1 MATSDVLSLFGNMP
15 TQEQV
20 ADQFLS
26 GMMVGPGQMAQLSMP
41 QQIIANMRN
50 AGANIGYAGGRMLG
64 GATTDMVR
72 AQAAEQIMK
81 DISAMN
87 FTSDADMYGELSRRL
102 AQAGMSQD
110 ALKARGMALDAR
122 RTEQTMRLQE
132 QQDKRAQEELTMRQ
146 ELHPLNKSRTV
157 LEIQKLED
165 SMKPIEQQI
174 AEEQAKP
181 TPNQEKIKGLT
192 RILQAEKDKMDMEKR
207 KLDAQ
212 LKHWKVL
219 EQQQA
224 STLQLQKARFELES
238 YSKPA
243 YVTITSP
250 NPTDL
255 GKKVNV
261 GVGWINPKT
270 GKIMGQD
277 GNIYSSAKEAA
288 ETQGITAQEQPESA
302 PVAAKVPEAKG
313 RVPFDTWRSPEQ
325 DTNPIGARGK

>member
-64 GATTDMVR
+64 GATTDMIR

-122 RTEQTMRLQE
+122 RTEQTMRLNE
-132 QQDKRAQEELTMRQ
+132 QQDKRAQAELKMRE
-146 ELHPLNKSRTV
+146 ELHPLNKSKTV
-157 LEIQKLED
+157 LEIQRLED
-165 SMKPIEQQI
+165 SMKPLEQQI
-174 AEEQAKP
+174 AEEQAKDN
-181 TPNQEKIKGLT
+181 PNPSKIEGLT
-192 RILQAEKDKMDMEKR
+192 RALQTEKDKVNMEKQ

-224 STLQLQKARFELES
+224 STLELQKARFDLES

-250 NPTDL
+250 NPLDM

-261 GVGWINPKT
+261 AVGWINPKT

-277 GNIYSSAKEAA
+277 GNIYDSSKAAA
-288 ETQGITAQEQPESA
+288 ESQGMTAQEQPVRPG
-302 PVAAKVPEAKG
+302 PVAQPTQSG
-313 RVPFDTWRSPEQ
+313 NRPPLSSLYNQ
-325 DTNPIGARGK
+325 

>member
-26 GMMVGPGQMAQLSMP
+26 GMMVSPGQMAQLSMP

-64 GATTDMVR
+64 GATTDMIR

-122 RTEQTMRLQE
+122 RTEQTMRLNE
-132 QQDKRAQEELTMRQ
+132 QQDKRAQAELKMRE
-146 ELHPLNKSRTV
+146 ELHPLNWSKAK
-157 LEIQKLED
+157 LEITRLED
-165 SMKPIEQQI
+165 SMKPLEQQI
-174 AEEQAKP
+174 AEEQAKESP
-181 TPNQEKIKGLT
+181 DMSKLEGLK
-192 RILQAEKDKMDMEKR
+192 RALQNEKDKMDMEKK

-212 LKHWKVL
+212 LNHWKAL
-219 EQQQA
+219 ERQGA
-224 STLQLQKARFELES
+224 STLELHRAKLELEK
-238 YSKPA
+238 YNKPLSFTFRTPGWNTA
-243 YVTITSP
+243 MGLQGIKEYQTIPGAAHMDPTS
-250 NPTDL
+250 
-255 GKKVNV
+255 KKVL
-261 GVGWINPKT
+261 GP
-270 GKIMGQD
+270 D
-277 GNIYSSAKEAA
+277 GNIYGSLNEAMAGSGKLKEL
-288 ETQGITAQEQPESA
+288 GIDPSQQRPG
-302 PVAAKVPEAKG
+302 PVAPSKPVSSGG
-313 RVPFDTWRSPEQ
+313 RTPITQFDQ
-325 DTNPIGARGK
+325 

>member
-15 TQEQV
+15 TQEQL

-26 GMMVGPGQMAQLSMP
+26 GMMVSPGQMAQLSLP
-41 QQIIANMRN
+41 QQIVATMRN
-50 AGANIGYAGGRMLG
+50 AGAGIGYAGGRMLD

-72 AQAAEQIMK
+72 AQTADQIMK

-102 AQAGMSQD
+102 AQAGMAQD
-110 ALKARGMALDAR
+110 ALKARSMALDAK
-122 RTEQTMRLQE
+122 RTEQTMRLNE
-132 QQDKRAQEELTMRQ
+132 QQDKRAQAELKMR
-146 ELHPLNKSRTV
+146 EDLHPLNWSKAK
-157 LEIQKLED
+157 LEIIKLED
-165 SMKPIEQQI
+165 SMKPLEQRI
-174 AEEQAKP
+174 AEEQAKESP
-181 TPNQEKIKGLT
+181 DMSKLEGLK
-192 RILQAEKDKMDMEKR
+192 RDLQTEKDKLDMEKK

-224 STLQLQKARFELES
+224 STLELQKARFDLES

-277 GNIYSSAKEAA
+277 GNIYDSAKAAA
-288 ETQGITAQEQPESA
+288 EAQGTIAQEQPVRPG
-302 PVAAKVPEAKG
+302 PVAQPTQSG
-313 RVPFDTWRSPEQ
+313 NRPPLSSLYNQ
-325 DTNPIGARGK
+325 

>member
-1 MATSDVLSLFGNMP
+1 
-15 TQEQV
+15 V

-72 AQAAEQIMK
+72 AQVAEQIMK

-122 RTEQTMRLQE
+122 RTEQTMRLNE
-132 QQDKRAQEELTMRQ
+132 QQDKRAQAELKMRE
-146 ELHPLNKSRTV
+146 ELHPLNKSKTV
-157 LEIQKLED
+157 LEIQRLED
-165 SMKPIEQQI
+165 SMKPLEQQI
-174 AEEQAKP
+174 AEEQAKDN
-181 TPNQEKIKGLT
+181 PNPSKIEGLT
-192 RILQAEKDKMDMEKR
+192 RALQTEKDKVNMEKQ

-224 STLQLQKARFELES
+224 STLELQKARFDLES

-243 YVTITSP
+243 YVTTTE
-250 NPTDL
+250 TDFF
-255 GKKVNV
+255 GKTKPVNT

-270 GKIMGQD
+270 GKVMGQD
-277 GNIYSSAKEAA
+277 GNIYDSAKAAA
-288 ETQGITAQEQPESA
+288 EAQGITVKGVRPG
-302 PVAAKVPEAKG
+302 PVADADVAKVPQTKG
-313 RVPFDTWRSPEQ
+313 NTPFNSMFLPEPGQ
-325 DTNPIGARGK
+325 

>member
-72 AQAAEQIMK
+72 AQAADQIMK

-102 AQAGMSQD
+102 AQAGMAQD

-192 RILQAEKDKMDMEKR
+192 RILQAEKDKMEMEKR

-212 LKHWKVL
+212 LNHWKVL

-243 YVTITSP
+243 YVTTTE
-250 NPTDL
+250 TDFF
-255 GKKVNV
+255 GKTKPVNT

-270 GKIMGQD
+270 GKVMGQD
-277 GNIYSSAKEAA
+277 GNIYDSAKAAA
-288 ETQGITAQEQPESA
+288 EAQGITVKGVRPG
-302 PVAAKVPEAKG
+302 PVADADVAKVPQTKG
-313 RVPFDTWRSPEQ
+313 NTPFNSMFLPEPGQ
-325 DTNPIGARGK
+325 

>member
-26 GMMVGPGQMAQLSMP
+26 GMMVSPGQMAQLSLP
-41 QQIIANMRN
+41 QQIVATMRN
-50 AGANIGYAGGRMLG
+50 AGAGIGYAGGRMLG

-72 AQAAEQIMK
+72 AQAADQIMK

-102 AQAGMSQD
+102 AQAGMAQD
-110 ALKARGMALDAR
+110 ALKARSMALDAK
-122 RTEQTMRLQE
+122 RTEQTMRLNE

-174 AEEQAKP
+174 AEEQAKDN
-181 TPNQEKIKGLT
+181 PNLSKLEGLN
-192 RILQAEKDKMDMEKR
+192 RVLQTEKDKVDMEKK

-224 STLQLQKARFELES
+224 STLELQKARLDLES

-243 YVTITSP
+243 YVTTTE
-250 NPTDL
+250 TDL
-255 GKKVNV
+255 FGKTKPVNT

-270 GKIMGQD
+270 GKVMGQD
-277 GNIYSSAKEAA
+277 GQIYSSAKEAA
-288 ETQGITAQEQPESA
+288 EAQGITVKGVRPG
-302 PVAAKVPEAKG
+302 PVADAEDKVPSKPVSSGG
-313 RVPFDTWRSPEQ
+313 RTPITQFD
-325 DTNPIGARGK
+325 

>member
-72 AQAAEQIMK
+72 AQAADQIMK

-122 RTEQTMRLQE
+122 RTEQTMRLNE
-132 QQDKRAQEELTMRQ
+132 QQDKRAQAELKMRE
-146 ELHPLNKSRTV
+146 ELHPLNKSKTV
-157 LEIQKLED
+157 LEIQRLED
-165 SMKPIEQQI
+165 SMKPLEQQI
-174 AEEQAKP
+174 AEEKAKDN
-181 TPNQEKIKGLT
+181 PNPSKIEGLT
-192 RILQAEKDKMDMEKR
+192 RALQTEKDKVNMEKQ

-224 STLQLQKARFELES
+224 STLELQKARFDLES

-250 NPTDL
+250 NPLDM

-261 GVGWINPKT
+261 AVGWINPKT

-277 GNIYSSAKEAA
+277 GNIYDSAKAAA
-288 ETQGITAQEQPESA
+288 EAQGTIAQEQPDGGS
-302 PVAAKVPEAKG
+302 VAAKVPETKG
-313 RVPFDTWRSPEQ
+313 NTPFNSMYLPGP
-325 DTNPIGARGK
+325 DTNPVGARNR